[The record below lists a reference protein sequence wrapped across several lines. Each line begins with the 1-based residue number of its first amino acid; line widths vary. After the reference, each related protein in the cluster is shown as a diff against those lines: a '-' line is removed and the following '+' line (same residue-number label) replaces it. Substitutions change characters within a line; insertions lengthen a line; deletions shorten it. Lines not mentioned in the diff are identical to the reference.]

1 MGIILV
7 MSEKKKVLIQIVS
20 QQGSEQTRGQF
31 DGVMQVKGNTCY
43 VQYTEEQSMPHQ
55 GQVRTLLKI
64 SDHSLKIIR
73 HGSVESEQSFIAEQ
87 RCPGFY
93 RSPYTSFNLSTQ
105 TDKLEIHNH
114 GNELKITW
122 EYDLY
127 VYEELN
133 GQFINSLHI
142 QEEVKS

>member
-7 MSEKKKVLIQIVS
+7 MSEKKKVLIEIVS

-73 HGSVESEQSFIAEQ
+73 HGSVESEQSFVDQQ

-105 TDKLEIHNH
+105 TDKLEIGNH
-114 GNELKITW
+114 GNEINITW
-122 EYDLY
+122 VYDLY

-133 GQFINSLHI
+133 GHFINSLHI
-142 QEEVKS
+142 QEEAKS

>member
-1 MGIILV
+1 
-7 MSEKKKVLIQIVS
+7 
-20 QQGSEQTRGQF
+20 
-31 DGVMQVKGNTCY
+31 MQVRGNTCY

-73 HGSVESEQSFIAEQ
+73 HGTVESEQSFIAQQ

-105 TDKLEIHNH
+105 TDKLEINKHR
-114 GNELKITW
+114 NELKITW
-122 EYDLY
+122 AYDLY

-133 GQFINSLHI
+133 GHFINSLHI